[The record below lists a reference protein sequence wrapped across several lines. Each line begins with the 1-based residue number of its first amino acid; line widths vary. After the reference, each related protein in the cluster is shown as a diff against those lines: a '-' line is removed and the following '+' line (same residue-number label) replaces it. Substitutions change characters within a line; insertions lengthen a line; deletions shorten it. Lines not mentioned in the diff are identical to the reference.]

1 MTQPTKDRSKV
12 RFPVQMPRI
21 KLRRGKAWLAGSAL
35 ILLGSTA
42 ALALSVVLAPGAS
55 LTVPATTAATE
66 PTLDGTV
73 IHDELVPFTIKG
85 ANGAVLCS
93 GQLQDRVVQ
102 SAKTGLYDFYYAI
115 RMTQGT
121 GEINRMLTSSFSA
134 QPLRV
139 AYRTDGLGTVQ
150 PRTAA
155 RNAAPGA
162 AIEFLLTDPPVSCA
176 RHEESRFML
185 LRTGV
190 KVFNPGGKTEIFAT
204 TGNSASV
211 LTVMP

>member
-1 MTQPTKDRSKV
+1 MTHATKGRST
-12 RFPVQMPRI
+12 
-21 KLRRGKAWLAGSAL
+21 LRSSVHPSRMNLTRGKACLAGSGL
-35 ILLGSTA
+35 VLLSSTA

-55 LTVPATTAATE
+55 LPVPATTAATE

-73 IHDELVPFTIKG
+73 IHDVMVPFTING

-93 GQLQDRVVQ
+93 GKLQDRVVQ
-102 SAKTGLYDFYYAI
+102 STKTGQYDFYFAI
-115 RMTQGT
+115 RETAGT
-121 GEINRMLTSSFSA
+121 GEVNRMLTSSFAA

-139 AYRTDGLGTVQ
+139 AYRTDGLGTVP

-162 AIEFLLTDPPVSCA
+162 AVEFLLTDPPVSCA

-185 LRTGV
+185 LRTDV
-190 KVFNPGGKTEIFAT
+190 KVFKPGGKTEIFAT
-204 TGNSASV
+204 TGNSASIP
-211 LTVMP
+211 TVMP